1 MKQEL
6 PKGKWFCSTD
16 CTRIHSALQKLLI
29 RGPEKLPDSLLEAV
43 SRKLGKN
50 SSDNKVDVDV
60 SWRLIS
66 GKIASPET
74 RLLLSEAIAIFHVS
88 FPIFSF
94 YFECLVKFIPRA
106 IICVQLRYYLRYHS
120 CFSLS
125 HMISLTEIKVIYDSR
140 QPYFYAQ

>member
-6 PKGKWFCSTD
+6 PRGKWFCSIV

-29 RGPEKLPDSLLEAV
+29 RGPEKLPRSLLDAV
-43 SRKLGKN
+43 NRKLGEN
-50 SSDNKVDVDV
+50 GLDVQADVDV

-88 FPIFSF
+88 CLIYFFSF
-94 YFECLVKFIPRA
+94 
-106 IICVQLRYYLRYHS
+106 
-120 CFSLS
+120 
-125 HMISLTEIKVIYDSR
+125 
-140 QPYFYAQ
+140 